1 MPCKVCKQT
10 GHNVRTCKSELA
22 LPPLFDDAT
31 IERFD
36 LDSPPRFIDGFDLEL
51 VGDGL
56 DYEVW
61 TIKEQKKKEE
71 CMVCYEEVSDEQ
83 VKIKCGHTYCV
94 ECFVKH
100 MRTGSNCAYCRT
112 PVCEPPVKQH
122 LLPDARAAIVD
133 QLLNNSNDLSTM
145 IRTEFVRQMNAHVEA
160 DRLLIRTETTEYV
173 KQMYANAALNVD
185 VTFELWQ
192 AGIRA
197 SEYTSYWY
205 EQ

>member
-31 IERFD
+31 VERFG
-36 LDSPPRFIDGFDLEL
+36 LESMSPAFGGSLLAGGI
-51 VGDGL
+51 
-56 DYEVW
+56 DYELWFV
-61 TIKEQKKKEE
+61 KEPKKEKEE

-122 LLPDARAAIVD
+122 LLPDTRAAIVD

-197 SEYTSYWY
+197 SEYTSHWY